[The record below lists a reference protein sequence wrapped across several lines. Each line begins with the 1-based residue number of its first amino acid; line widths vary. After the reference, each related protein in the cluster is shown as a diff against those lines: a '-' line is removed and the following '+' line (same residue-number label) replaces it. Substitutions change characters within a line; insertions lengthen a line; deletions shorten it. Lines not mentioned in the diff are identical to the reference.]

1 MPNEYDFD
9 LQQDRVRQQFLL
21 LNSWCGAPQVYD
33 LEEKYCSYP
42 TQPQGAARSQRS
54 SSGLQPLWE
63 NILTC
68 LPMHSFSLTTNLC
81 GLYFSDDSLCDM
93 LLLHHTF

>member
-9 LQQDRVRQQFLL
+9 LQQDCVRQQFLL
-21 LNSWCGAPQVYD
+21 LNSWCGAPPKSTLRSIAVPTQ
-33 LEEKYCSYP
+33 STHP

-63 NILTC
+63 D
-68 LPMHSFSLTTNLC
+68 MSTNA
-81 GLYFSDDSLCDM
+81 
-93 LLLHHTF
+93 LLLSH

>member
-9 LQQDRVRQQFLL
+9 LQQDRVRQQFRL

-63 NILTC
+63 D
-68 LPMHSFSLTTNLC
+68 MSTNA
-81 GLYFSDDSLCDM
+81 
-93 LLLHHTF
+93 LLLSH

>member
-42 TQPQGAARSQRS
+42 TQPSCK
-54 SSGLQPLWE
+54 
-63 NILTC
+63 I
-68 LPMHSFSLTTNLC
+68 TTVLIWTSATMGKHFNMSTNA
-81 GLYFSDDSLCDM
+81 F
-93 LLLHHTF
+93 LLSHYQLVWFIFFR